1 MRFSII
7 VFFIYK
13 VEHSYKK
20 NPKLLAQLQHC
31 EEYSIPLAVIL
42 GESEIQKGVVKLRE
56 VTSRAEVEV
65 SRTQLPDEIRK
76 RLQNYCVNGG
86 S

>member
-1 MRFSII
+1 M
-7 VFFIYK
+7 
-13 VEHSYKK
+13 EHSYKK

-31 EEYSIPLAVIL
+31 EEYSVPLAVIL

-56 VTSRAEVEV
+56 VNSRAEVEV

-76 RLQNYCVNGG
+76 RLQNYCMNG
-86 S
+86 SS